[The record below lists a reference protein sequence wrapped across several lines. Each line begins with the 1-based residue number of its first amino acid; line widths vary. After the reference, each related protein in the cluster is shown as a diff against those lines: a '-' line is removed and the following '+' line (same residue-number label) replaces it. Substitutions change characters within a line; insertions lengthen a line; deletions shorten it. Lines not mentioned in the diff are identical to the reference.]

1 MYQPL
6 GKVFIMLFL
15 LVLGYLLP
23 IWKTSVHVFG
33 LVYVKEVLELVR
45 LNCKAN

>member
-6 GKVFIMLFL
+6 GKVFIMLFQIGAGIL
-15 LVLGYLLP
+15 
-23 IWKTSVHVFG
+23 IANMENFCTCFG